1 MAFGLVPVTAAAD
14 FSIYSGSNLLYQ
26 ELSAVMTGSMPVESF
41 MPDLCG
47 KWQALLDQG

>member
-1 MAFGLVPVTAAAD
+1 MTAASE
-14 FSIYSGSNLLYQ
+14 FSIYSGSNVLYQ
-26 ELSAVMTGSMPVESF
+26 DLSAVLTGTMSPDAF